1 MSSFEFQ
8 ILSYI
13 KEKRAVRWSDLLK
26 LFGKEQ
32 QINKVHS
39 FLHKCLDDG
48 LLKMPWKPEKPP
60 ECTVMLSP
68 KGHLALQEF
77 QPNKKQKQKLPL
89 KKSNNVTGK
98 FIAALVGI
106 VGFLASLFTVIEFLC
121 G

>member
-77 QPNKKQKQKLPL
+77 QPNQVEEQQMPL
-89 KKSNNVTGK
+89 KQRNHSAGK
-98 FIAALVGI
+98 VIAAVVGV
-106 VGFLASLFTVIEFLC
+106 VGFLASLFSVIEFLA